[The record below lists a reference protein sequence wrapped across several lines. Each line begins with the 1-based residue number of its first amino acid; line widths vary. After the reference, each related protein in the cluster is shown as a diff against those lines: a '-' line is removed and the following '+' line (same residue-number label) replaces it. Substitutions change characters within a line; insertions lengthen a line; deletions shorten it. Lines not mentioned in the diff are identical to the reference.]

1 MIFTTDCLKCFQGI
15 ERYSKLGLIS
25 SGKLEEIECKNDGV
39 DDDLYKGG
47 FVCVKNSG
55 CRISR

>member
-1 MIFTTDCLKCFQGI
+1 MKCFQGI
-15 ERYSKLGLIS
+15 ERYSKLGLKS